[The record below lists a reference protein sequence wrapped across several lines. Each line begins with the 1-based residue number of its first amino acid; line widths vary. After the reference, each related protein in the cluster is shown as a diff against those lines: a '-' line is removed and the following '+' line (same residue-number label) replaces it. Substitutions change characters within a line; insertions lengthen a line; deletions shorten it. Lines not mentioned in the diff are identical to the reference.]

1 MMKSLI
7 IAEKPSV
14 GRDIA
19 KVLKCNKKENGF
31 MEGNTHIVTW
41 ALGHLVTLADPEAYD
56 DKYKSWDIDHLPI
69 IPEKPELI
77 VIKQTSAQFRTVKA
91 QIGRKDVSEIIIATD
106 AGREGE
112 LVARWILEKAGNKK
126 PVKRLWISSVTD
138 KAILEGFKNLKDGK
152 NYIPLYNSAKARA
165 IADWVVGINATRAL
179 TAKHNAQLS
188 CGRVQT
194 PTIAIVNAKEEEI
207 RSFRPKDYYTIKLN
221 YKNTDFTL
229 KNKDG
234 SFRIFDKNYADG
246 LLITLKGK
254 EAEIKSID
262 KKRHSLK
269 ESGLYDLTLLQR
281 DANRLFNFSAKE
293 TLNIMQSL
301 YERHKVV
308 TYPRTDSKYISQ
320 DIVPTI
326 PERLKAI
333 RFGGYKKFVGE
344 IQKNGIKVS
353 KSFVD
358 DSKVSDH
365 HAIIPTEEAA
375 NISDF
380 TDKEMKIYD
389 LIIKHFLA
397 VFYAPY
403 EYDEMTVTASC
414 SGETFIAKGKNIIS
428 LGYKEIYGKELKE
441 EDSES
446 DLKDQLMPTFERS
459 EKFTL
464 QRLQMD
470 TGKTK
475 PPAYFTEGTLL
486 AAMEN
491 PKAYIKSSDKEI
503 SKTLTETGGLGTVA
517 TRADIIDKLFSNF
530 MLEKR
535 RNSIFV
541 TSKGKQLLSLAPK
554 DLKTPDLTAKWELE
568 LNKIAENKL
577 NKDVF
582 LSEINEYTRK
592 IIKEIKTSDGKFRHD
607 NITGKKCPECGKF
620 LLEVNGKK
628 GKMLVCQDRECGYRK
643 SISFNSN
650 TRCPECHK
658 KMTITGEGADRRYIC
673 SCGFKEKVDAFHEK
687 RALEGNKMSKKDIDK
702 YLNKL
707 NKDEKP
713 ENSAIADALKGL
725 KL

>member
-1 MMKSLI
+1 MKSLI

-207 RSFRPKDYYTIKLN
+207 RSFRPRDYYTIKLN

-234 SFRIFDKNYADG
+234 SFRIFDKNYADE

-389 LIIKHFLA
+389 LIIKRFLA

>member
-1 MMKSLI
+1 MKSLI

-126 PVKRLWISSVTD
+126 TVKRLWISSVTD

-194 PTIAIVNAKEEEI
+194 PTIAIVAAKEEEI

-246 LLITLKGK
+246 LLNALKGK

-344 IQKNGIKVS
+344 IQKNGIKIS

-389 LIIKHFLA
+389 LIIKRFLA

-446 DLKDQLMPTFERS
+446 DLKDQLMPSFERS

-491 PKAYIKSSDKEI
+491 PKGYIKSSDKEI

-535 RNSIFV
+535 GNSIFV

-577 NKDVF
+577 NKDIF
-582 LSEINEYTRK
+582 LSEINEYTKK

-658 KMTITGEGADRRYIC
+658 KMTITGEGADKRYIC
-673 SCGFKEKVDAFHEK
+673 SCGFKEKVDSFHEK

>member
-1 MMKSLI
+1 MKSLI

>member
-1 MMKSLI
+1 MKSLI

-126 PVKRLWISSVTD
+126 TVKRLWISSVTD

-207 RSFRPKDYYTIKLN
+207 RSFRPRDYYTIKLN

-389 LIIKHFLA
+389 LIIKRFLA

>member
-1 MMKSLI
+1 MKSLI

-207 RSFRPKDYYTIKLN
+207 RSFRPRDYYTIKLN

-234 SFRIFDKNYADG
+234 SFRIFDKNYADE

-389 LIIKHFLA
+389 LIIKRFLA

-658 KMTITGEGADRRYIC
+658 KMTITGEGADKRYIC